1 MDELTPDH
9 TIPEVTPVKD
19 GMKMK
24 PDYQGPEGD
33 LYFGLTI
40 ATSSSSTSVSSTSTS
55 TSTTTTSTSSTSSSS
70 SSTSSSTTTST
81 STSELT
87 WCRKYHAG
95 VPVESATCQAGSLE
109 HDHCLTKVDSADV
122 TCGGETSSAFCVAS
136 AAQSGSTSC
145 DRCATVIMEDWN
157 QEIYLSG
164 EIRWAPFG
172 STEAEELLLE
182 AYKVS
187 AIDECGSE
195 LAVLGEV
202 SVKSGIR
209 YGAVECCAGDWYLF
223 ILAREYI
230 PRAVTAL
237 AISSFQANLAT
248 TIPIFE
254 RTTTTS
260 TTLTISFTVTSSTTS
275 TSSSFT
281 ETSMTSTSTWTTLT
295 TTTVTVTEEAPATVE
310 GCMTL
315 SVSDAALFAESSDAK
330 EAIRKMVSRVAAVD
344 AQYVQDIRTYAG
356 ESCPGARRLDQR
368 RLQEAMRFDYV
379 IAFPASL
386 GVEVAIQAAE
396 AAREVL
402 QTASVEE
409 VTEILVEEVQ
419 SVPTIA
425 NVVVAVTTISEPTVS
440 VSVTTTILPISDALP
455 TDDDTLAVA
464 AVFIG
469 LLFPLSFFVV
479 YRRCQKR
486 PKAVDDGSE
495 KIHISVEDVD
505 AKQDQPSDEDDD
517 KSFTPVISPVPRKK
531 KRRLKPAKN
540 KALTSLTNTQVLIE
554 PSPAPPELE
563 AIAIS
568 WLEDESVI
576 DLERTKQSWLED
588 EGVLFDRTEQSWLED
603 EGVLMDRTARETATE
618 QSWLEDEGVLIERPP
633 ALPWDEELLFDRPN
647 NTIVHESQ
655 EQSWVEVGVLNDRHQ
670 SRASCLTEMSAA
682 SQEAKEQ
689 LAGAAVFDPPSR
701 SEPLAAPVQE
711 APKAPIAP
719 SESSTSKKV
728 KKKVVK
734 VPAKVPKSGSSV
746 AEEAQAPEAAP
757 SESTQPKKMK
767 KKVAKV
773 SAKVRENTEHEAVQ
787 EENATDAKPKRVRKK
802 VVKKSTKD
810 SISTAN
816 QQQ

>member
-603 EGVLMDRTARETATE
+603 EGVL
-618 QSWLEDEGVLIERPP
+618 IERPP